1 MLGKIEIS
9 LNEIKSN
16 WTALNFASNGKAAAV
31 VKADAYGFGM
41 TRITKT
47 LINAGC
53 KYFYVANL
61 DEAIELRKN
70 IINQDITIAVFE
82 GFFKGTEITYF
93 NNKITP
99 IINNLEQLK
108 RLLSLF
114 RQGKKYVQF

>member
-9 LNEIKSN
+9 LDQIKSN

-61 DEAIELRKN
+61 HEAIQLRKVITN
-70 IINQDITIAVFE
+70 KDIRIAVFE
-82 GFFKGTEITYF
+82 GFLEGNEITYF

-99 IINNLEQLK
+99 IMVSVINCHQPD
-108 RLLSLF
+108 LF
-114 RQGKKYVQF
+114 IS

>member
-9 LNEIKSN
+9 LNQIKSN

-61 DEAIELRKN
+61 DEAIELRKDIIFN
-70 IINQDITIAVFE
+70 I
-82 GFFKGTEITYF
+82 
-93 NNKITP
+93 
-99 IINNLEQLK
+99 
-108 RLLSLF
+108 LF
-114 RQGKKYVQF
+114 VMWWLY

>member
-9 LNEIKSN
+9 LDQIKSN

-61 DEAIELRKN
+61 DEAIQLRKE
-70 IINQDITIAVFE
+70 ITNQDIRIAVFE
-82 GFFKGTEITYF
+82 GFLEGNSPGPKGGISKSTILPCTFETTSEDDVLAKAF
-93 NNKITP
+93 
-99 IINNLEQLK
+99 
-108 RLLSLF
+108 
-114 RQGKKYVQF
+114 